1 MIFLKWYT
9 FAMLTLSLL
18 INLYSAGSEE
28 EVNGFVFFL
37 ITTIPM
43 LIYVFLS

>member
-9 FAMLTLSLL
+9 FTMLTLSLL
-18 INLYSAGSEE
+18 MNLYSAGSKK
-28 EVNGFVFFL
+28 EVKGFVFFL
-37 ITTIPM
+37 ITTIPI